1 MSLLYVL
8 GLTGASGSGKGYV
21 SDIFARR
28 NIETLDTDE
37 LYHSL
42 TGSDPTLRDDELLA
56 ELKSEFGDDII
67 SHDGSLFRPALR
79 DKVFSSPE
87 KLKRLNEIAHPHVI
101 SAALSWIKQ
110 QWKSGRKYCI
120 IDAPLLF
127 ESGMNDYCD
136 WTIGV
141 IADRALRVSRIIK
154 RDGISPEAAEKR
166 ISNQPDND
174 FYRTK
179 CDFIVVNNEGHNPE
193 LQVDIILQKLNFMV

>member
-1 MSLLYVL
+1 MSLLYTL
-8 GLTGASGSGKGYV
+8 GLTGASGSGKGYI
-21 SDIFARR
+21 SEIFARR
-28 NIETLDTDE
+28 NVESLDTDA

-42 TGSDPTLRDDELLA
+42 TGSNPALRDEALME
-56 ELKSEFGDDII
+56 ELKSEFGNDII
-67 SHDGSLFRPALR
+67 SPDGSLCRPALR
-79 DKVFSSPE
+79 ERVFNSPE

-101 SAALSWIKQ
+101 SAALSWIKEQ
-110 QWKSGRKYCI
+110 RKSGRKYCI

-154 RDGISPEAAEKR
+154 RDGIFPEAAEKR
-166 ISNQPDND
+166 ISNQPDNE
-174 FYRTK
+174 FYQTR
-179 CDFIVVNNEGHNPE
+179 CDFIIVNDEGHNPE

>member
-1 MSLLYVL
+1 
-8 GLTGASGSGKGYV
+8 
-21 SDIFARR
+21 
-28 NIETLDTDE
+28 
-37 LYHSL
+37 
-42 TGSDPTLRDDELLA
+42 
-56 ELKSEFGDDII
+56 
-67 SHDGSLFRPALR
+67 
-79 DKVFSSPE
+79 
-87 KLKRLNEIAHPHVI
+87 
-101 SAALSWIKQ
+101 
-110 QWKSGRKYCI
+110 
-120 IDAPLLF
+120 
-127 ESGMNDYCD
+127 MNDYCD

>member
-1 MSLLYVL
+1 MSLLYTI
-8 GLTGASGSGKGYV
+8 GLTGASGSGKGYI
-21 SDIFARR
+21 SEIFARR
-28 NIETLDTDE
+28 NVESLDTDA

-42 TGSDPTLRDDELLA
+42 TGSNPALRDEALME
-56 ELKSEFGDDII
+56 ELKSEFGNDII
-67 SHDGSLFRPALR
+67 SPDGSLCRPALR
-79 DKVFSSPE
+79 ERVFNSPE

-101 SAALSWIKQ
+101 SAALSWIREQ
-110 QWKSGRKYCI
+110 RKSGRKYCI

-154 RDGISPEAAEKR
+154 RDGISRGCEKR

-179 CDFIVVNNEGHNPE
+179 CDFIVVNDEGHNPE